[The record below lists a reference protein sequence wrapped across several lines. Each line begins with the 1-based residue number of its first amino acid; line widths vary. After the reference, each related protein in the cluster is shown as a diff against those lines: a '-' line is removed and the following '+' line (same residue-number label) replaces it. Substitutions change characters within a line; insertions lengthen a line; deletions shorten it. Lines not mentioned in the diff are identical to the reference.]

1 MTEDAGETAALAT
14 ATAVYTAAAEMRKNL
29 INARPLLS
37 NAVVVDGETV
47 TNDTPAAAAAAAFRL
62 LLLFDCAFLL
72 EHV

>member
-14 ATAVYTAAAEMRKNL
+14 TTAVYTAAAEMRKNL

-47 TNDTPAAAAAAAFRL
+47 TNDTPAAAAAAFRF